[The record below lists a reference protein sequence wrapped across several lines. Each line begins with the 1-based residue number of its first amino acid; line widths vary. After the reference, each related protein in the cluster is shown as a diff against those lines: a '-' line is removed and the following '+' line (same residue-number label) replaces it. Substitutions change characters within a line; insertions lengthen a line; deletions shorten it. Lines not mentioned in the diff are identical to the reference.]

1 MQNDLNEKRFCQPF
15 ASVDTK
21 TGSRNAFHMPLHI
34 KLATGEGPSMV
45 HRVGKRIVIT
55 ELWAELWQNSLY
67 NNTLM
72 VDFPLC

>member
-1 MQNDLNEKRFCQPF
+1 MNILLGKNFCLGGKVPVSMQNDLNEKRFCQPF

-55 ELWAELWQNSLY
+55 EL
-67 NNTLM
+67 
-72 VDFPLC
+72 

>member
-1 MQNDLNEKRFCQPF
+1 MNILLENNFCLGVKVPVSMQNDLNEKRFCQPF

-55 ELWAELWQNSLY
+55 EL
-67 NNTLM
+67 
-72 VDFPLC
+72 